1 MIEIRQRAGL
11 SQYAFARRIGISRG
25 YLAAME
31 QGKPPSFN
39 TVMKLLESGQVGDAN
54 WLLTGD
60 GPMHPG
66 PAAPAA
72 PESGPGAALEPVPDR
87 RIAEAL
93 AVLADEYEALN
104 PRGRESLLMRF
115 WAAYPDL
122 RERERSLARVV
133 DWLGWRVI
141 AGGRRA
147 ASE

>member
-1 MIEIRQRAGL
+1 MG
-11 SQYAFARRIGISRG
+11 RIPIDVLALRTGISRRSLYRYRMG
-25 YLAAME
+25 DVE
-31 QGKPPSFN
+31 PPLGRADDIA
-39 TVMKLLESGQVGDAN
+39 TALGLKLYIRPRE
-54 WLLTGD
+54 
-60 GPMHPG
+60 PE
-66 PAAPAA
+66 PARPTAEAPVSPAPAA

-122 RERERSLARVV
+122 RERERRLARVV